1 MGNELKQLLVHADAS
16 PQFAQRLEFA
26 CRLAAQYGAGVTAL
40 YASPSASEAIPV
52 ASGMGPGLAVRREKV
67 QDTELARARSVFE
80 QLRPVGLPA
89 AWAEVHDFP
98 LASAFAGQAL
108 YADLLVLGQ
117 HGPGEGW
124 STLMPADF
132 PETVI
137 ALSGRPALVLP
148 YTSAKPGLPGRVV
161 IAWKPTRGAARAVTA
176 ALPILRNAVVGLQ
189 GVDANLLES
198 ARGMGMSEVASLLR
212 VRIPLAWPVILAGIR
227 ISLQMSMGIA
237 AIAAYVLGPG
247 LGVSIFTGLAQI
259 GGKNAV
265 SYAAVGTV
273 GIVIVALLLDAVLL
287 FAGRLTTSK
296 GIRV

>member
-26 CRLAAQYGAGVTAL
+26 CRLAAQYGTGITAL

-98 LASAFAGQAL
+98 LASAFAGRAL

-117 HGPGEGW
+117 HGPGGGW

-137 ALSGRPALVLP
+137 AVSGRPALVLP

-176 ALPILRNAVVGLQ
+176 ALPILRNASSVHILSWGIDAVAATGAGPDIVSYLKTH
-189 GVDANLLES
+189 GVQASWQRENVEGAEPANL
-198 ARGMGMSEVASLLR
+198 GD
-212 VRIPLAWPVILAGIR
+212 
-227 ISLQMSMGIA
+227 
-237 AIAAYVLGPG
+237 
-247 LGVSIFTGLAQI
+247 
-259 GGKNAV
+259 
-265 SYAAVGTV
+265 
-273 GIVIVALLLDAVLL
+273 LLLSRAFDLQADLLVMGCYGRARAYEWALGGASRTVLKSMTL
-287 FAGRLTTSK
+287 PVLMAH
-296 GIRV
+296 

>member
-1 MGNELKQLLVHADAS
+1 MSNELKQLLVHADAS

-26 CRLAAQYGAGVTAL
+26 CRLAARHGAGITAL

-52 ASGMGPGLAVRREKV
+52 ASGMGPGLAVKRENV

-80 QLRPVGLPA
+80 QLKPVGLPA
-89 AWAEVHDFP
+89 AWAEIHQFP
-98 LASAFAGQAL
+98 LVAAFAEQAL

-148 YTSAKPGLPGRVV
+148 YTAAKPGLPGNVV

-176 ALPILRNAVVGLQ
+176 ALPILRNANAVHILSWGADAVAAGSGPNIASYLKAHGIPATWQQEEAEPESLGDLLLSRAFDLQ
-189 GVDANLLES
+189 ADLLVMGCYGR
-198 ARGMGMSEVASLLR
+198 AR
-212 VRIPLAWPVILAGIR
+212 
-227 ISLQMSMGIA
+227 
-237 AIAAYVLGPG
+237 AYEWVLGG
-247 LGVSIFTGLAQI
+247 ASR
-259 GGKNAV
+259 
-265 SYAAVGTV
+265 TV
-273 GIVIVALLLDAVLL
+273 LKSMTLPVLM
-287 FAGRLTTSK
+287 AH
-296 GIRV
+296 